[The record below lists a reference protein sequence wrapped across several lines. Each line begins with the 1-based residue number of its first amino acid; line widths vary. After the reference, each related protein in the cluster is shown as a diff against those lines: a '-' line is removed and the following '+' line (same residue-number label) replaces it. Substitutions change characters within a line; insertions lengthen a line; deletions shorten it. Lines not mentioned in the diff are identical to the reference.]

1 MKKLDNLGA
10 GFSLASYDMD
20 IRGAGNLLGEE
31 QSGHIKEV
39 GIELYQSMLKEAIES
54 QSSGKKDITDIWS
67 PTIKIGISTKIPEF
81 YIKDL
86 TVRLSIYRRLSN
98 LKSKKDIE
106 DFNFELIDRFGKLPK
121 QVISLLDLINIKQVC
136 KQTNISSLEVG
147 NNGVSIYFYQNN
159 FSNAE
164 GLIAYIS
171 NHPNLIQL
179 RPDQSI
185 FIQKS
190 MNKLDNRI
198 SKVKEILKI
207 FQNLI
212 N

>member
-1 MKKLDNLGA
+1 M
-10 GFSLASYDMD
+10 
-20 IRGAGNLLGEE
+20 
-31 QSGHIKEV
+31 
-39 GIELYQSMLKEAIES
+39 
-54 QSSGKKDITDIWS
+54 
-67 PTIKIGISTKIPEF
+67 
-81 YIKDL
+81 
-86 TVRLSIYRRLSN
+86 
-98 LKSKKDIE
+98 
-106 DFNFELIDRFGKLPK
+106 IDRFGKLPK

-147 NNGVSIYFYQNN
+147 NNGVSICFYQNN

-198 SKVKEILKI
+198 SKVQEILKI

>member
-1 MKKLDNLGA
+1 MYK
-10 GFSLASYDMD
+10 
-20 IRGAGNLLGEE
+20 R
-31 QSGHIKEV
+31 Q
-39 GIELYQSMLKEAIES
+39 
-54 QSSGKKDITDIWS
+54 
-67 PTIKIGISTKIPEF
+67 
-81 YIKDL
+81 
-86 TVRLSIYRRLSN
+86 VRLSIYRRLSN

-147 NNGVSIYFYQNN
+147 NNGVSICFYQNN

-179 RPDQSI
+179 RPLFLMPKKLRVSI
-185 FIQKS
+185 GFLYLS
-190 MNKLDNRI
+190 LATFFLLL
-198 SKVKEILKI
+198 LK
-207 FQNLI
+207 FSTEFFSY
-212 N
+212 